1 MRKTTFKLL
10 WKTRYILVSL
20 SAGMLTAL
28 GLMSF
33 SGLTAQNFLAE
44 GADTTLSRSF
54 MAPFEFVSAW
64 VYDVTGIQRPL
75 LLAIVV
81 SVLVLAF
88 IYHQCIR
95 WLLVPFARCQRA

>member
-1 MRKTTFKLL
+1 MKKTAFTLL
-10 WKTRYILVSL
+10 WTTRYMLVSL
-20 SAGMLTAL
+20 SAGMLTIF

-33 SGLTAQNFLAE
+33 SWLTAQDFLAE
-44 GADTTLSRSF
+44 GADTTLSRLF
-54 MAPFEFVSAW
+54 MAPLEFVSGR

-88 IYHQCIR
+88 IYYLCIR
-95 WLLVPFARCQRA
+95 WLLVPF